1 MPGFQITI
9 DVDVSYGETD
19 IFMKVYYKNYTESTY
34 THLLDTEPIHL
45 IGNSADDDYN
55 LPLYVENT
63 IPSWWDIKFEIFF
76 VGSSSFELT
85 HDDTND
91 SDLDNIPME
100 TEADDTP

>member
-1 MPGFQITI
+1 
-9 DVDVSYGETD
+9 
-19 IFMKVYYKNYTESTY
+19 
-34 THLLDTEPIHL
+34 
-45 IGNSADDDYN
+45 
-55 LPLYVENT
+55 VENT